1 DQRSFVSQMEFRRSC
16 LGAAGRLM
24 MDIMQFDWEP
34 LGHWELDQR
43 LDQAVEE
50 MIEADL
56 MSSVQA
62 QCNTVLMQVSPQDDL
77 MHYTQEQA
85 QTVTIQVSEEP
96 SSSALQ
102 EKPASISLQEEQEE
116 HVSEIEGNPTVQYV
130 TALLQNSNSSHSQ
143 SRLTGRAR
151 LSLSHTVFLS
161 LTLLT
166 KRLSYRTV
174 SSTFR
179 LEKGNIH
186 RIFFSFCDRV
196 NALQDQLIRWPAGE
210 EAAPHLLPFSSWLG
224 CDERLE
230 EMGLPRV
237 LGVLGHTRIPIR
249 LPLSKQDGESAVPD
263 AKRMKKEPHP
273 DSWLNLELV
282 CNSQGRFIHCRISR
296 GSDRDRGSTLSER
309 LQQNPELILP
319 GTCLLARMGY
329 PLTGHILTPFS
340 PGRSPQ
346 ENLYNRSVETH
357 LGRFEQAVADLKEC
371 FQKLRYLDM
380 GNFERAKAV
389 VLTSCILHNVLLDM
403 GHVTKGQVDTE
414 VREDDEEEGRKEE
427 AGVTLRDTVVN
438 LLYSALEAGTD

>member
-1 DQRSFVSQMEFRRSC
+1 MGSPGLMEFRKSC
-16 LGAAGRLM
+16 FGAAGRLM

-62 QCNTVLMQVSPQDDL
+62 QCSPVLMQVSPQEDFL
-77 MHYTQEQA
+77 PFTQEQT

-96 SSSALQ
+96 PSTVFL
-102 EKPASISLQEEQEE
+102 EEQEE
-116 HVSEIEGNPTVQYV
+116 NICEIEGDPTVQYV

-161 LTLLT
+161 LTLLS

-196 NALQDQLIRWPAGE
+196 NTLQDQLIRWPTGE
-210 EAAPHLLPFSSWLG
+210 EAAEHLLPFSSWLG
-224 CDERLE
+224 WDERLE
-230 EMGLPRV
+230 ERGLPQV
-237 LGVLGHTRIPIR
+237 LGMLGHTRIPIR
-249 LPLSKQDGESAVPD
+249 LPISKQDGESAVPYT
-263 AKRMKKEPHP
+263 KRLKKEPHP

-282 CNSQGRFIHCRISR
+282 CNSQGRFIHCRVSR
-296 GSDRDRGSTLSER
+296 GSDRDRGSALSEK
-309 LQQNPELILP
+309 LQHNPELMPP
-319 GTCLLARMGY
+319 GTCLLARVGY

-346 ENLYNRSVETH
+346 ENLYNRSVEAH
-357 LGRFEQAVADLKEC
+357 LGGFDQAVADLKER

-389 VLTSCILHNVLLDM
+389 VLTCCILHNVFLEM
-403 GHVTKGQVDTE
+403 GHVTKGQVDRE
-414 VREDDEEEGRKEE
+414 VREEEEGRKEE
-427 AGVTLRDTVVN
+427 AGITLRDTVVN
-438 LLYSALEAGTD
+438 LLYSALEEGTD

>member
-1 DQRSFVSQMEFRRSC
+1 MEVRKSC

-50 MIEADL
+50 LIETEL
-56 MSSVQA
+56 INSVQA
-62 QCNTVLMQVSPQDDL
+62 QCGPVLMQVSTQDDFI
-77 MHYTQEQA
+77 HFTQEQA
-85 QTVTIQVSEEP
+85 PTLSVQLFEQQPAVFQ
-96 SSSALQ
+96 Q
-102 EKPASISLQEEQEE
+102 EQRVHDQPE
-116 HVSEIEGNPTVQYV
+116 HITEIEGNPTVQYV
-130 TALLQNSNSSHSQ
+130 TALLQNSSSTQSQ

-161 LTLLT
+161 LTLLS
-166 KRLSYRTV
+166 KRLSYRSV

-186 RIFFSFCDRV
+186 RIFFSFCERV
-196 NALQDQLIRWPAGE
+196 IALREQLIHWPSGE
-210 EAAPHLLPFSSWLG
+210 EALEHLLPFSSWLG
-224 CDERLE
+224 WDERLE
-230 EMGLPRV
+230 ERGLPRV

-249 LPLSKQDGESAVPD
+249 LPISKQDAESGVLD

-282 CNSQGRFIHCRISR
+282 CNHEGRFIHCLISR
-296 GSDRDRGSTLSER
+296 GSDEDRGSTLSEKLR
-309 LQQNPELILP
+309 QNPDLMPP
-319 GTCLLARMGY
+319 GTCLVARVGY

-340 PGRSPQ
+340 QGQSPQ
-346 ENLYNRSVETH
+346 ENLYNRSMETH
-357 LGRFEQAVADLKEC
+357 LSMFDQAIADLKER

-389 VLTSCILHNVLLDM
+389 VLTSCILHNAFQDM
-403 GHVTKGQVDTE
+403 GHVTKGQVE
-414 VREDDEEEGRKEE
+414 REMREEEQEGKKEH
-427 AGVTLRDTVVN
+427 AGITLRDTVVN
-438 LLYSALEAGTD
+438 LLYSALEAGGD